1 MEKERE
7 IRAQEGGSN
16 GRKWLFF
23 RAYKAIDLGRDPA
36 GFLGREAWGFRLRL
50 KTSLFTINESQR
62 FGCALDILQFCCLSL
77 LCFAT

>member
-1 MEKERE
+1 MEKERK

-36 GFLGREAWGFRLRL
+36 GFLGGKHGDFGF
-50 KTSLFTINESQR
+50 
-62 FGCALDILQFCCLSL
+62 G
-77 LCFAT
+77 